1 MSAHEQ
7 IQRGMTVYGADGQIL
22 GEVKDV
28 WGETLYAGDETIP
41 TDAVDRV
48 VDGGVYL
55 KANPSLLPMD
65 PPPDR
70 HVTASQGTASA
81 SNDDRHVDDRQ
92 VDAASIMGAA
102 TIPGVGSAADVE
114 PRGESDLR

>member
-7 IQRGMTVYGADGQIL
+7 IQRGMPMYGADGQIL

-41 TDAVDRV
+41 TDAIDRI

-55 KANPSLLPMD
+55 KSDPSLLPSD

-70 HVTASQGTASA
+70 RVTASQGTASA
-81 SNDDRHVDDRQ
+81 SNDDRQVDDRQ

-102 TIPGVGSAADVE
+102 AIPGVGSAVDVE